1 MEKQYS
7 YLLKIVTDHKPTEDE
22 MMELVEGINYTID
35 NTSLSLDYIGENDG
49 GCGICSCCDDCCDGQ
64 HEDGENCDD

>member
-22 MMELVEGINYTID
+22 MMELAEEISYTID
-35 NTSLSLDYIGENDG
+35 NTSLSIDYIGENDG
-49 GCGICSCCDDCCDGQ
+49 CRCGICGCCDSQCEEGEDCND
-64 HEDGENCDD
+64 